1 MKKQIEAKDFAK
13 KHGLRI
19 LISIARAVL
28 FILLAFVV
36 IYPFFTKITSMF
48 MTF

>member
-13 KHGLRI
+13 KHGLKI

-28 FILLAFVV
+28 FILWLF
-36 IYPFFTKITSMF
+36 IRFSPR
-48 MTF
+48 